1 MSLTVAALITNFNT
15 WDFSQRCIQALNDL
29 SLPYLTKILVV
40 DDASTQTMPITLPDN
55 VKVIKNLSNQGYVA
69 SVNIGFSYL
78 SEDIVLLLDSDAYP
92 KEEIIQTVVKRFTE
106 NSTLG
111 ALGFRLVDHN
121 NNPSGSYEKEPKA
134 LGLLLGQK
142 LELKTSN
149 LFSSSTTEPLCIFSC
164 AIAIRRIAFE
174 SIAGF
179 DEEFDF
185 LDADNDFSIRLR
197 KAKWD
202 IQVDHDLVAFHEGG
216 GSEQTTAKR
225 VLRFHKNRWL
235 LLRKHNL
242 IHNSLV
248 LKLSLAIRHLLEYSI
263 LKLLGN
269 FLIKDSAS
277 LKDKIYS
284 RQQLLRQVWSA
295 YGNEP
300 K

>member
-1 MSLTVAALITNFNT
+1 MNLTVSALITNFNT
-15 WDFSQRCIQALNDL
+15 WSFSERCIQSLNDL
-29 SLPYLTKILVV
+29 SFPYITKILVV
-40 DDASTQTMPITLPDN
+40 DDASTQAVPATLSDN
-55 VKVIKNLSNQGYVA
+55 VKVIKNSSNQGYVA
-69 SVNIGFSYL
+69 SVNIGFSYIK
-78 SEDIVLLLDSDAYP
+78 EDIVLLLDSDAYP
-92 KEEIIQTVVKRFTE
+92 KGENIQSIVKKFAE

-111 ALGFRLVDHN
+111 ALGFRLVDQN
-121 NNPSGSYEKEPKA
+121 NNLTGSYKEEPGA

-142 LELKTSN
+142 LESKLLN
-149 LFSSSTTEPLCIFSC
+149 WLPSSTTKSLCIFSC
-164 AIAIRRIAFE
+164 AIAIRRVAFE
-174 SIAGF
+174 SIVGF

-197 KAKWD
+197 KAGWHVE
-202 IQVDHDLVAFHEGG
+202 VDDALVAFHEGG

-242 IHNSLV
+242 IPNSLI
-248 LKLSLAIRHLLEYSI
+248 LKLGLALRHLLEYGI
-263 LKLLGN
+263 LKLLGDL
-269 FLIKDSAS
+269 LIKDPVN
-277 LKDKIYS
+277 LKDKLYS